1 MVALPVFVGLR
12 DLSDPAHAPPE
23 DVVSWMS
30 EPESLRLATMR
41 NALRRAQFI
50 QGRWLGRQILAAAFG
65 GDAARDW
72 RLSAGLDGPPQV
84 LGGAADSGIHISISH
99 SAHHVCCAVSRAAI
113 GVDIEQT
120 SRQRD
125 WPAIAELVFTPAER
139 RQLEALTN
147 DQRAEYFYA
156 VWTLKEAWVK
166 SLSGSMTPD
175 VLAQLQTCRVGES
188 QRQHQVNAALC
199 HGADFMMALVAPP
212 QSEIVWGGQTPIE
225 VLQTTLWQ
233 VSPR

>member
-23 DVVSWMS
+23 DVASWMS

-50 QGRWLGRQILAAAFG
+50 QGRWLGRQILATAFG

-72 RLSAGLDGPPQV
+72 RLSAGLAGPPQV
-84 LGGAADSGIHISISH
+84 LGGAAESGIHISVSH

-125 WPAIAELVFTPAER
+125 WPAIAELVFTLEER
-139 RQLEALTN
+139 RQLEALTS

-166 SLSGSMTPD
+166 SLSGSMAPD
-175 VLAQLQTCRVGES
+175 VLAQLQTCRVRES
-188 QRQHQVNAALC
+188 QHQHQANATLWHA
-199 HGADFMMALVAPP
+199 ADFAMALVAPV
-212 QSEIVWGGQTPIE
+212 QSVIAWMGPTPIDI
-225 VLQTTLWQ
+225 LQSNLWR
-233 VSPR
+233 VGPR